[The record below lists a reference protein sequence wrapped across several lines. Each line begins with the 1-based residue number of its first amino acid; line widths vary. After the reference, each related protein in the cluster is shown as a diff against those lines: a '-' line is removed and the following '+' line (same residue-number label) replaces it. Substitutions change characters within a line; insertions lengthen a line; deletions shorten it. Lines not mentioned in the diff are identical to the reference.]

1 MRRHCDW
8 FADRAKVIWNA
19 KPGRSMLVMVPQGC
33 DEASSARLIR
43 QWLDEHFRLP
53 TAYSNHRPVIIRLVS
68 DGLES
73 SAQFAHIVR
82 KKIEKGAQVEVEID
96 AQDFSTDI
104 LQNSVEAAIEAG
116 AYPIL
121 MIERFHA
128 FANIRDGGMAS
139 MLSRLRSIESD
150 GQMTTLAFS
159 PIGYD
164 AIRRL
169 MHSEQPFLNSVYGDM
184 HDEAI
189 MSPLDQ
195 ADFLAEASSRGI
207 DQPTAHRLFTLG
219 GGPDALFLGLLDLAS
234 CDRASLIGQ
243 CAARTGSAI
252 DLFLARAL
260 PQGLETDQLLVNLAL
275 GRVNPAQEAALL
287 SHPLAKFL
295 CKRNA
300 TDVLICASPVIARQI
315 LTRHLSISAQ
325 YDRCL
330 QALEASDFTE
340 AATKAAALDDPHP
353 RLAAFRELVIMRGA
367 LVAVPGRGLLGIDW
381 QAVADASRR
390 LRKLDGARL
399 DAVRPWLEVID
410 EAAGR
415 ILAGKPSR
423 LQADMFTR
431 HASDGTLRLLLLF
444 MMSAL
449 ADAAARLSEPAQR
462 VQALVNLP
470 EAILQTLAAGF
481 CGIDYA
487 EPPASPPP
495 AEYGLFFNGHGL
507 FVFPP
512 PTTKMTLGALLVV
525 VPAILAQRAQ
535 AVPGQLTDAASIRPL
550 QQKLVDAVRNPAS
563 HTIANFSSRDAALLE
578 GLCRTWIEEWC
589 VLEGLAS
596 AAALPILH
604 LAPTAGQLAAML
616 TE

>member
-1 MRRHCDW
+1 
-8 FADRAKVIWNA
+8 
-19 KPGRSMLVMVPQGC
+19 MVPQGC
-33 DEASSARLIR
+33 DEAGSARLIQ
-43 QWLDEHFRLP
+43 QWLVEHFRLP
-53 TAYSNHRPVIIRLVS
+53 PAYCNHRPVCIGLVS
-68 DGLES
+68 DSLES
-73 SAQFAHIVR
+73 SAHFALMVR
-82 KKIEKGAQVEVEID
+82 KAIEKVAQVEIEID
-96 AQDFSTDI
+96 AQDFPTDI

-116 AYPIL
+116 VYPVL

-169 MHSEQPFLNSVYGDM
+169 MDSQQPFLNSVYGDM

-207 DQPTAHRLFTLG
+207 DQSTAHRLFTVG

-234 CDRASLIGQ
+234 CERARLVGQ
-243 CAARTGSAI
+243 CAMRTGPAI

-260 PQGLETDQLLVNLAL
+260 PPGPETDQLLVNLAL

-287 SHPLAKFL
+287 SHPLARFL
-295 CKRNA
+295 FKRNA
-300 TDVLICASPVIARQI
+300 TGVLVCASPVIARHI
-315 LTRHLSISAQ
+315 LTRNLSISAQ
-325 YDRCL
+325 YNRCL
-330 QALEASDFTE
+330 QALETSDFAE
-340 AATKAAALDDPHP
+340 AATHAAVLDDPHP
-353 RLAAFRELVIMRGA
+353 RLAAFRDLVIMRGA

-381 QAVADASRR
+381 QVLADASRR
-390 LRKLDGARL
+390 LRKLDAAGL
-399 DAVRPWLEVID
+399 GGVIPWLDVID
-410 EAAGR
+410 AATGR

-431 HASDGTLRLLLLF
+431 YASDDTLRLLLLF

-449 ADAAARLSEPAQR
+449 VDQAALLPESAQR
-462 VQALVNLP
+462 VYALVNVP

-481 CGIDYA
+481 CGINYA
-487 EPPASPPP
+487 EPPDSPPT
-495 AEYGLFFNGHGL
+495 ANYNCFFNGKGP
-507 FVFPP
+507 FDFPP
-512 PTTKMTLGALLVV
+512 PTMKMTLGTLLVV
-525 VPAILAQRAQ
+525 VPAILAQRGQ
-535 AVPGQLTDAASIRPL
+535 ADKSSLTDAASIRPL

-563 HTIANFSSRDAALLE
+563 HTIANFSTKDASLLQD
-578 GLCRTWIEEWC
+578 LCRTWIDEWC

-596 AAALPILH
+596 AAALPIRY
-604 LAPTAGQLAAML
+604 LAPTADQLAKIL

>member
-8 FADRAKVIWNA
+8 FAERAKVIWNA

-33 DEASSARLIR
+33 DEAGSATLVQ
-43 QWLDEHFRLP
+43 QWMVEHFRLP
-53 TAYSNHRPVIIRLVS
+53 LAYSNHRLVFINLVS
-68 DGLES
+68 DSLES
-73 SAQFAHIVR
+73 SAHFAHMVR
-82 KKIEKGAQVEVEID
+82 KTIERAAQIKVESD
-96 AQDFSTDI
+96 AQDYPTDI
-104 LQNSVEAAIEAG
+104 VQNSVEAAIEAA

-164 AIRRL
+164 GIRRL
-169 MHSEQPFLNSVYGDM
+169 MDSEQPFLNSVYGDM

-207 DQPTAHRLFTLG
+207 DQPTARRLFTLG

-234 CDRASLIGQ
+234 HDRANLVGQ
-243 CAARTGSAI
+243 CATRTGSAI
-252 DLFLARAL
+252 DLFLDRAL
-260 PQGLETDQLLVNLAL
+260 PPGAETDQLLVNLAL

-287 SHPLAKFL
+287 NHPLAKFL
-295 CKRNA
+295 CKRNS
-300 TDVLICASPVIARQI
+300 TDVLVCASPVIARRI
-315 LTRHLSISAQ
+315 MTRHLSISAQ
-325 YDRCL
+325 YDGCL
-330 QALEASDFTE
+330 RALEASDFTE
-340 AATKAAALDDPHP
+340 AAKKAAALDDAHP

-381 QAVADASRR
+381 QAMADASRH
-390 LRKLDGARL
+390 LRKLNVASL
-399 DAVRPWLEVID
+399 DAVRPWLNVID
-410 EAAGR
+410 AATGR

-423 LQADMFTR
+423 MQADMFTR
-431 HASDGTLRLLLLF
+431 HASDDFLRLLLLF

-462 VQALVNLP
+462 VHALVNLP

-481 CGIDYA
+481 CGINYA
-487 EPPASPPP
+487 EPPVSPPP
-495 AEYGLFFNGHGL
+495 ADYDRFFNGVGL
-507 FVFPP
+507 FAFPP
-512 PTTKMTLGALLVV
+512 PTIKMTLGTLLVV
-525 VPAILAQRAQ
+525 VPAILAQR
-535 AVPGQLTDAASIRPL
+535 GQTGTSRLTDAASMRPL
-550 QQKLVDAVRNPAS
+550 QQRLVDAVRNPAS
-563 HTIANFSSRDAALLE
+563 HTITNFSLKDAALLE
-578 GLCRTWIEEWC
+578 ELCRTWIEEWC
-589 VLEGLAS
+589 ALEGLAS
-596 AAALPILH
+596 AEALPILH
-604 LAPTAGQLAAML
+604 LAPTASQLSAML
-616 TE
+616 LE

>member
-1 MRRHCDW
+1 MRRNCDW
-8 FADRAKVIWNA
+8 FADRAKLLWNA

-33 DEASSARLIR
+33 DEAGSARLVQ
-43 QWLDEHFRLP
+43 QWLVKHFRLP
-53 TAYSNHRPVIIRLVS
+53 PAYSNHRPVLISLVS
-68 DGLES
+68 DSLES
-73 SAQFAHIVR
+73 SAHFAHMVR
-82 KKIEKGAQVEVEID
+82 KTIEKVAQVAVEID
-96 AQDFSTDI
+96 AQDFPTDI

-169 MHSEQPFLNSVYGDM
+169 MDSEQPFLNSVYGDM

-207 DQPTAHRLFTLG
+207 DLPTAHRLFTLG

-234 CDRASLIGQ
+234 CDRASLVGQ
-243 CAARTGSAI
+243 CATRTGSAI
-252 DLFLARAL
+252 DLFLARAV
-260 PQGLETDQLLVNLAL
+260 PPGPETDQLLVNLAL
-275 GRVNPAQEAALL
+275 GRVNSAQEAALL
-287 SHPLAKFL
+287 SHPLARFL

-300 TDVLICASPVIARQI
+300 TGVLVCASPVIARQI

-330 QALEASDFTE
+330 RALEASDFTE

-381 QAVADASRR
+381 QAVADASRH
-390 LRKLDGARL
+390 LSKLDGVGL
-399 DAVRPWLEVID
+399 DAVRPWLDLID
-410 EAAGR
+410 AATGR

-431 HASDGTLRLLLLF
+431 HASDDTLRQLLLF

-449 ADAAARLSEPAQR
+449 ADAAARLSEPAQQ

-495 AEYGLFFNGHGL
+495 ADYERFFNGNGL
-507 FVFPP
+507 FAFPA
-512 PTTKMTLGALLVV
+512 PTMKMTLGTLLVV
-525 VPAILAQRAQ
+525 VPAILAERSQSGTSR
-535 AVPGQLTDAASIRPL
+535 LTDAASTRPL

-563 HTIANFSSRDAALLE
+563 HTISNFSHKEAALLE
-578 GLCRTWIEEWC
+578 GLCRAWIEEWC
-589 VLEGLAS
+589 VLEGFTS